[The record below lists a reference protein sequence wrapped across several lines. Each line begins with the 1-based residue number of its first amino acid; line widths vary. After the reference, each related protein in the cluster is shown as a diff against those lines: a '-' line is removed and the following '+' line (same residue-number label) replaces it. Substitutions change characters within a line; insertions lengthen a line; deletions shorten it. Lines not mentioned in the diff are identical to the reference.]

1 MVQNDFE
8 CCFASVDIRFVA
20 SICLMGRMV
29 LFAFVLGSG
38 DWGDF
43 AQRPEANL
51 ANTRGLA
58 SDRMSLSPSGHFDVG
73 LMSNIEPDRCLMQ
86 NVRP

>member
-1 MVQNDFE
+1 
-8 CCFASVDIRFVA
+8 
-20 SICLMGRMV
+20 MV
-29 LFAFVLGSG
+29 LLAFVLGSG

-51 ANTRGLA
+51 ANTRRLA

-73 LMSNIEPDRCLMQ
+73 LMSNIDRIA
-86 NVRP
+86 V